1 MAIPAGLKI
10 RFHYLTTA
18 LLAVFV
24 ISLMSF
30 FLLSANKRFGD
41 MAQSSAR
48 GIFTRIAD
56 ANALRLQEMVTDVGR
71 VVRAQAS
78 LNDTRLFDGQSAVP
92 LLIATLREMPNLY
105 SFYAG
110 ADDGAFVQVIGVRRN
125 ARVAAAL
132 GAPADTFFAVRTI
145 PANNG
150 GPAGERMA
158 TWRFLAE
165 DGRELGRLRQATDYS
180 PRDRPWFETARA
192 HDGLR
197 VTAPYLFQSS
207 GELGLTLSHARA
219 GGGVI
224 GADLALGQLSRFLAE
239 PLANHVGG
247 TAVFDNTGRVLAF
260 HASQGLDT
268 PAPQPLQALHES
280 ANPYLIALRGLT
292 AGADDSE
299 ILSVDGA
306 RFVYAERAVEIAPDV
321 IFHAAAFAPMT
332 AFSGPIDR
340 ARDETFAISALV
352 LAISL
357 PLAFFVARRSSKTLG
372 LLAAD
377 SERIKQLD
385 FSGQIEVH
393 STFYELD
400 TLSQAHQTM
409 KTSLRER
416 TQALKETL
424 EKLEGL
430 VDNGL
435 LLSSERNRDTLL
447 QHVLEGGRR
456 LCHADAAQLYLSG
469 ENGTL
474 RLAMETT
481 TERQETPAPSN
492 EIAAAQDE
500 PPAEEPLPESLRQIA
515 AWAAAKPETVMI
527 DDIRTDTRFSLADID
542 NGSAYRTTSMLTVPL
557 VTNSGEV
564 MGALQFLNALD
575 PDSGAVG
582 PFPATIVPYIKALAS
597 QSAVALD
604 NHKLLDA
611 QKATMDSLVRI
622 IAGAIDAK
630 SAYTGGHCERV
641 PELAVM
647 LAEEACDVNEGA
659 LADFS
664 FKTDDEWR
672 EFRIGAWLHDCG
684 KVTTPEYVVD
694 KATKL
699 ETIYNRIH
707 EIRTRFEVLLRDAEI
722 ERLQNVLGGMAPDA
736 AHTAFETRRAQLI
749 EDFAFI
755 ADSNI
760 GAESITPER
769 AERIRRIGAQT
780 WLRHFDDRIGLSHE
794 ELHRARNEPAAA
806 LPVVETLLA
815 DKLRHRV
822 PRTIEQRFDERFG
835 FKMDIPEL
843 LYDFG
848 EEHNLLVSRGTLTEE
863 ERFKINEHIIQ
874 TIIMLD
880 RLPLPAHLKRV
891 PEYAGTHH
899 ETLIGS
905 GYPRR
910 LGADELSIPA
920 RIMAIADI
928 FEALTASDRPYKGAK
943 PLSEAIRLLSGFKQR
958 KHIDADLFDLF
969 LSSGVYLRYAERFLA
984 PEQID
989 EVDMAAYLG

>member
-24 ISLMSF
+24 ISLMSV
-30 FLLSANKRFGD
+30 FLLSANNRFDD
-41 MAQSSAR
+41 MAQGSAR

-56 ANALRLQEMVTDVGR
+56 ANALRLQTMVADVGR
-71 VVRAQAS
+71 IVRARAS
-78 LNDTRLFDGQSAVP
+78 LNDPRLFDGQSAIP
-92 LLIATLREMPNLY
+92 LLIATLREIPNLY

-110 ADDGAFVQVIGVRRN
+110 GDDDAFVQVIGVRRN
-125 ARVAAAL
+125 ARVVASL
-132 GAPADTFFAVRTI
+132 GAPVDTFFAVRTL
-145 PANNG
+145 PANSG
-150 GPAGERMA
+150 GPASKRMES
-158 TWRFLAE
+158 WRFLAE
-165 DGRELGRLRQATDYS
+165 DGRELNRLQRATNYS
-180 PRDRPWFETARA
+180 PRSRPWFETARA

-207 GELGLTLSHARA
+207 GELGLTLSQARA

-224 GADLALGQLSRFLAE
+224 GADLALGQLNQFLAE
-239 PLANHVGG
+239 PFAEHTVGG
-247 TAVFDNTGRVLAF
+247 AAVIDNIGRVLAF

-268 PAPQPLQALHES
+268 PAPPPLQPLRES
-280 ANPYLIALRGLT
+280 ANPYLTALRGF
-292 AGADDSE
+292 AASADDSE
-299 ILSVDGA
+299 IITVGDA
-306 RFVYAERAVEIAPDV
+306 RFVYAERVMEIAPDV
-321 IFHAAAFAPMT
+321 RFRAVAFAPMA
-332 AFSGPIDR
+332 AFSGPIYR
-340 ARDETFAISALV
+340 ARNEIFTISALV

-357 PLAFFVARRSSKTLG
+357 PFSFFVVRHASKTLG
-372 LLAAD
+372 VLAVD

-385 FSGQIEVH
+385 FSSRIEVR
-393 STFYELD
+393 SRFYELD
-400 TLSQAHQTM
+400 TLGQAHQTM
-409 KTSLRER
+409 KSSLRER
-416 TQALKETL
+416 TQALKEAL
-424 EKLEGL
+424 EKLESL

-447 QHVLEGGRR
+447 RHVLEGGRR
-456 LCHADAAQLYLSG
+456 LCHADTALLYLAG
-469 ENGTL
+469 ENGAL
-474 RLAMETT
+474 RLAMET
-481 TERQETPAPSN
+481 EMQKAPLAQGTPPF
-492 EIAAAQDE
+492 D
-500 PPAEEPLPESLRQIA
+500 SLHRIA
-515 AWAAAKPETVMI
+515 AWAAAKHETVRI
-527 DDIRTDTRFSLADID
+527 DDIHADPRFDLAGAHRASSI
-542 NGSAYRTTSMLTVPL
+542 LTVPL
-557 VTNSGEV
+557 VANSGEV
-564 MGALQFLNALD
+564 MGALQFLNAPS
-575 PDSGAVG
+575 PDNGAPA
-582 PFPATIVPYIKALAS
+582 PFPAAIEPYINALAS

-647 LAEEACDVNEGA
+647 LAEEACKVNEGA
-659 LADFS
+659 LAGFRFDS
-664 FKTDDEWR
+664 DDEWR

-707 EIRTRFEVLLRDAEI
+707 EIRTRFEVLLRDADI
-722 ERLQNVLGGMAPDA
+722 ERLQSMLDGTPPETARA
-736 AHTAFETRRAQLI
+736 AFETRRARLM

-760 GAESITPER
+760 GGESSASEH
-769 AERIRRIGAQT
+769 AERIRHIGAQT

-794 ELHRARNEPAAA
+794 EQHRLSSEPPAA
-806 LPVVETLLA
+806 LPAMEMLLA
-815 DKLRHRV
+815 DKPHHRV
-822 PRTIEQRFDERFG
+822 PRTAEQRFDERFG
-835 FKMDIPEL
+835 FKMDVPEL
-843 LYDFG
+843 LYNFG
-848 EEHNLLVSRGTLTEE
+848 EVHNLLVSRGTLTEE

-880 RLPLPAHLKRV
+880 RLPLPSHLRRV

-899 ETLIGS
+899 ETLTGG
-905 GYPRR
+905 GYPRQ
-910 LGADELSIPA
+910 LGAAELSIPA

-969 LSSGVYLRYAERFLA
+969 LRSGVYRRYAERFLA

-989 EVDMAAYLG
+989 EVDVAAYLGGVPA